1 MIATIPSQRY
11 QTVTDVIED
20 LKLHSTSTTSP
31 IFIKNTVNIPT
42 TIISPPKP
50 QAPTS
55 KNYPHVPDIIDQEL
69 AEIKSKFLDNG

>member
-1 MIATIPSQRY
+1 MIAMIPSQRY

-20 LKLHSTSTTSP
+20 LKLQSNSTNSP
-31 IFIKNTVNIPT
+31 ISIKNTVNIPT

-50 QAPTS
+50 PTS
-55 KNYPHVPDIIDQEL
+55 NQTHISDVIDQEL